1 MLTVGT
7 VSLMTTGFDRQPH
20 LVGELLEVRPLRGSD
35 YDDLRTAA
43 SDPLIWEQHPDDR
56 HQEEVFREYFVGQL
70 ASGGA
75 VVVIDREVG
84 RVVGA
89 SRYHGYDTDRSEV
102 EIGWTFLARS
112 HWGGVYNAELKTL
125 MLAHAF
131 RYVEIVV
138 FLVHL
143 ENLRSQGA
151 MEKIG
156 GVRNGTRSDATRSD
170 YVLFEIRRD

>member
-1 MLTVGT
+1 MA
-7 VSLMTTGFDRQPH
+7 TGFDFQPH
-20 LVGELLEVRPLRGSD
+20 LVGELLEVRPLRKDD
-35 YDDLRTAA
+35 YEGLRVAA
-43 SDPLIWEQHPDDR
+43 SDPLIWDQHPLKR
-56 HQEEVFREYFVGQL
+56 HREEIFRPYFAEHL

-75 VVVIDREVG
+75 VVVTDRESNRIVG
-84 RVVGA
+84 T
-89 SRYHGYDTDRSEV
+89 SRYHGYEPERSEV

-138 FLVHL
+138 FLVHPD
-143 ENLRSQGA
+143 NHRSQRA

-156 GVRNGTRSDATRSD
+156 GVRAGTRSDGSRKD
-170 YVLFEIRRD
+170 YVCFEITRR